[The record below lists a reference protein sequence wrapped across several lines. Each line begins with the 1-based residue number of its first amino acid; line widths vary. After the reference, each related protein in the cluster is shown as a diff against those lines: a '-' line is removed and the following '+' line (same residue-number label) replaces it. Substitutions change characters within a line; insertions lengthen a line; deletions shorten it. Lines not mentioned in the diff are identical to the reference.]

1 MSDCGIPL
9 KAANAV
15 VSELRVAPVTVRL
28 RTAAETAEPAG
39 VELAVGAVVALG
51 VTPEALGVTPEEPGA
66 TAAGLVV

>member
-1 MSDCGIPL
+1 M
-9 KAANAV
+9 

-28 RTAAETAEPAG
+28 RTAADPAEPAG

-51 VTPEALGVTPEEPGA
+51 VTPEALGVAPEELGA